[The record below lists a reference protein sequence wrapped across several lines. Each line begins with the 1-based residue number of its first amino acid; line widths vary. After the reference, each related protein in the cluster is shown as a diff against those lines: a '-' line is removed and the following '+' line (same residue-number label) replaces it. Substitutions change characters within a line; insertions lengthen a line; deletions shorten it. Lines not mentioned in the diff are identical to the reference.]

1 MAADDDSFRLPLYCP
16 LIINGEEGKAASG
29 RQFSRENPADIR
41 QVATIAEQ
49 GTQEDARAAIDAARA
64 AFDSNVGNWIYNY
77 KLREQA
83 LFRTARL
90 IRDNADRLAR
100 VVSLEVGMPMRQA
113 VPHVA
118 ATADIFDF
126 YAGLAGKLY
135 GESFTLPSGS
145 VINLVKE
152 PVGVV
157 GLITPW
163 NFPLTQTARKVAPA
177 LAAGCTIVIKPA
189 SYTPAATYE
198 LVKLIQDTG
207 LPKGVLNLVPG
218 AGNVVGS
225 EIIAS
230 KKVDKIS
237 FTGET
242 GTGKMIGAQA
252 GMEVKRMSLE
262 LGGKAPY
269 LIFDDA
275 DVEGA
280 SRAALF
286 GMFRNAGQACGATTR
301 LLVQEGIHD
310 QFLGRVVE
318 LTRKIEV
325 GHPSKPSTDMGPLIS
340 SKQER
345 VVQDYIKYGRD
356 AGFDLVTGGHKLS
369 GDGYDQGYYMEPTIF
384 DGVDN
389 ASKLGQEEIFGPVV
403 TVTTFRDEREAVDLA
418 NAVDFGLVA
427 GVWSAD
433 YPRAMRVARRIRA
446 GTVWIWDNYAQ
457 PVEGIWGGYKQSGMG
472 RELGYHGLNDFIE
485 VKQIFTDGTGLSMKA
500 PYSQVIKE

>member
-1 MAADDDSFRLPLYCP
+1 MAPDDDSFRLPLYCP
-16 LIINGEEGKAASG
+16 LIVNGEEGKAASG
-29 RQFSRENPADIR
+29 RQFKRENPADVR
-41 QVATIAEQ
+41 EVATIAEQ
-49 GTQEDARAAIDAARA
+49 GTLEDARAAIDAARA
-64 AFDSNVGNWIYNY
+64 AFDGNVDNWIYNY

-83 LFRTARL
+83 LFGTARL

-100 VVSLEVGMPMRQA
+100 VVSLEVGMPIRQA
-113 VPHVA
+113 VPHIA
-118 ATADIFDF
+118 AAADIFDF
-126 YAGLAGKLY
+126 YGGLAGKLY

-145 VINLVKE
+145 MINLVKE

-157 GLITPW
+157 GMITPW

-177 LAAGCTIVIKPA
+177 VAAGCTIVIKPA

-198 LVKLIQDTG
+198 LVKLMHQTG

-218 AGNVVGS
+218 PGNVVGS
-225 EIIAS
+225 EIIAN

-252 GMEVKRMSLE
+252 GMEVKRVSLE

-310 QFLGRVVE
+310 QC
-318 LTRKIEV
+318 
-325 GHPSKPSTDMGPLIS
+325 
-340 SKQER
+340 
-345 VVQDYIKYGRD
+345 
-356 AGFDLVTGGHKLS
+356 
-369 GDGYDQGYYMEPTIF
+369 YYMEPTIF

-403 TVTTFRDEREAVDLA
+403 TVTAFRDEREAVDLA

-472 RELGYHGLNDFIE
+472 RELGYHGLNDFLE
-485 VKQIFTDGTGLSMKA
+485 VKQIFTDGTGLAMKP
-500 PYSQVIKE
+500 PYGQVIKD